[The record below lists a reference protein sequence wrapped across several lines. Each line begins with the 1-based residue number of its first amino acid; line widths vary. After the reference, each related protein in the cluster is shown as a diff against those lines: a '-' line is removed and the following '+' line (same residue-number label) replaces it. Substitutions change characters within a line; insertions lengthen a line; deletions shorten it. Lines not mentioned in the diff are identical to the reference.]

1 MERQDPL
8 SVPSDDG
15 RAGVPDE
22 PGSGILD
29 EVTLRALI
37 EHVPVTVYIDRLDET
52 GSNVYT
58 SPRLEAELGYPVEEW
73 VSDKELYAKV
83 LHPEDRERILAE
95 YRRTRDTGEPFQAE
109 YRMIAR
115 DGSVH
120 WYFDEAAV
128 IRDEAGRP
136 AHLHGFL
143 LDITERKRV
152 EAALRASEERF
163 RGVTDA
169 ATDAIVSAGNDGRI
183 RSWNRGAERMFGWRG
198 DEIMGRPLTVI
209 MPERLR
215 VLHEQGLARVRQTG
229 HSKLAGSVVELVAL
243 HKDGRE
249 FPIQLS
255 IGVWDSSDGPA
266 FSGVIRDITEQKQ
279 LTDALRSSQEEF
291 RRQKRYVESLVEI
304 NPTAIVTV
312 DRDGNVTS
320 WNLAAEELFGY
331 SRDEAIGRNLDD
343 LVVGQ
348 DLRRQAVSYD
358 EALRAGRFHTVTRRA
373 RKDGTLADVELTVV
387 PVIEEG
393 QPTGYL
399 VIYHDISQLQRQK
412 QYYQSLL
419 EASPTA
425 IVTVDPDHQVTSWN
439 PAAEKLFGYSREE
452 AIGQD
457 VDSLVANSEAV
468 HDEAVRL
475 NRQTEAGEVQLT
487 TRRTRKD
494 GSLVDVDVR
503 AVPIRVGDQLV
514 GLYAL
519 YHDISELQRAREQA
533 ESATQAKSAFLAMM
547 SHEIRTPMNA
557 VIGMTGLLVDADLT
571 PEQRSYAEVIRGSGE
586 ALMAI
591 IDDILDFSKI
601 EAGRLELERRP
612 FDLRSCVESAL
623 EVVAA
628 SASAKGL
635 DLAYVFGQGLP
646 TAIVGDATRLRQ
658 IMINLLSNAIKF
670 TDTGEVVLSVDGEV
684 LGSDD
689 GELGRKH
696 RLIFAVRD
704 SGIGI
709 PEDRLGR
716 LFESF
721 SQVDASTTR
730 RYGGTGLGLAISKRL
745 SELMGG
751 TIWVDSRVGEGST
764 FHFTIQADQAPSL
777 GPAHE
782 HGAPPQLHGRRVLI
796 VDDNDTNRHIL
807 VRQAES
813 WGMLARDTASPAQ
826 ALEWIRRGD
835 PFDLAILD
843 MQMPEMDGVTL
854 AEEIGRYRD
863 ARALPLLLLT
873 SLGSRERVRGRV
885 EFAAS
890 LTKPIKPSQLY
901 DTLMN
906 VFGMTPAG
914 VRVAASRE
922 GPVQRLAETVPLRI
936 LVAEDNAVNQQ
947 LALLVLKKLG
957 YRADV
962 TANGLE
968 ALQALEREPYDVVL
982 MDVQMPTM
990 DGLEATRRIHQR
1002 WPAGRRPHVIAATAS
1017 AMREERAACL
1027 AAGMDD
1033 YLSKPIRV
1041 DELAAALR
1049 RCRPHLAPQ
1058 PPAPAGGS
1066 GVGAQVPPAWEP
1078 QGQPALAGV
1087 LHAPALERL
1096 VETIGDDRSLLT
1108 ALIDTFLRDA
1118 PRLVE
1123 AARRGLEHRQTDE
1136 VRRAAHTLKSN
1147 GATFGATSLSELSRQ
1162 LEALARSGILEGAD
1176 ELIARID
1183 AEYERVRIVLEPV
1196 REGRP

>member
-1 MERQDPL
+1 MP
-8 SVPSDDG
+8 DDG
-15 RAGVPDE
+15 RARMPDGI
-22 PGSGILD
+22 GSEILD
-29 EVTLRALI
+29 EATLRALI

-58 SPRLEAELGYPVEEW
+58 SPRLESELGYTAQEW

-83 LHPEDRERILAE
+83 LHPEDRERVLAE
-95 YRRTRDTGEPFQAE
+95 YRRTRDTDEPFRAE

-115 DGSVH
+115 DGTVH
-120 WYFDEAAV
+120 WFHDEAAV
-128 IRDEAGRP
+128 IRDETGRP
-136 AHLHGFL
+136 AYFHGFL
-143 LDITERKRV
+143 LDITERKWV
-152 EAALRASEERF
+152 EEALRASEERF

-169 ATDAIVSAGNDGRI
+169 ATDAIVSAGSDGRV
-183 RSWNRGAERMFGWRG
+183 RSWNRGAERMLGWRA
-198 DEIMGRPLTVI
+198 DEIVGRPLTVI

-215 VLHEQGLARVRQTG
+215 PLHEQGLARVRQTG

-249 FPIQLS
+249 FPIELS
-255 IGVWDSSDGPA
+255 IGVWNSSDGPA
-266 FSGVIRDITEQKQ
+266 FSGVIRDITEQKK
-279 LTDALRSSQEEF
+279 LADALRSSQEEL
-291 RRQKRYVESLVEI
+291 RRQKQYVESLVEI
-304 NPTAIVTV
+304 NPTAVVTV
-312 DRDGNVTS
+312 DRDGIVTS

-331 SRDEAIGRNLDD
+331 SRDDAIGRNLDD
-343 LVVGQ
+343 LVLGQ
-348 DLRRQAVSYD
+348 DLRSQAVSYE
-358 EALRAGRFHTVTRRA
+358 EALQAGRFHTVTRRA
-373 RKDGTLADVELTVV
+373 RRDGTLADVELIVV
-387 PVIEEG
+387 PVIEGGEA
-393 QPTGYL
+393 TGYL
-399 VIYHDISQLQRQK
+399 VIYHDITELQRQK

-419 EASPTA
+419 EVSPTA
-425 IVTVDPDHQVTSWN
+425 IVTVDPDHKVTSWN

-457 VDSLVANSEAV
+457 IDALVANTEAV
-468 HDEAVRL
+468 RPEAVRL
-475 NRQTEAGEVQLT
+475 NRQTEEAGQVRLT

-503 AVPIRVGDQLV
+503 AAPIRVGDEMV
-514 GLYAL
+514 GLYAI

-557 VIGMTGLLVDADLT
+557 VIGMTGLLVDTDLT
-571 PEQRSYAEVIRGSGE
+571 PEQRSYAEVIRSSGD
-586 ALMAI
+586 ALMAV

-623 EVVAA
+623 EMVAA
-628 SASAKGL
+628 GASGKGL
-635 DLAYVFGQGLP
+635 DLAYLFDRGLP
-646 TAIVGDATRLRQ
+646 SAIVGDATRLRQ
-658 IMINLLSNAIKF
+658 ILINLLNNAIKF
-670 TDTGEVVLSVDGEV
+670 TDTGEVVVSVDGEALESGEGEV
-684 LGSDD
+684 GS
-689 GELGRKH
+689 RH
-696 RLIFAVRD
+696 RLHFAVRD

-709 PEDRLGR
+709 PKDRLSR

-751 TIWVDSRVGEGST
+751 TIWVESQVGKGSA
-764 FHFTIQADQAPSL
+764 FHFTIQAEQASGLAPADQQ
-777 GPAHE
+777 
-782 HGAPPQLHGRRVLI
+782 GAPPQLHGRRGLI
-796 VDDNDTNRHIL
+796 VDDNATNRRIL

-843 MQMPEMDGVTL
+843 MRMPEMDGIRL
-854 AEEIGRYRD
+854 AEEIRRYRD
-863 ARALPLLLLT
+863 ARALPLVMLT
-873 SLGSRERVRGRV
+873 SLGSWGELRGGV

-890 LTKPIKPSQLY
+890 LTKPIKPSELY

-906 VFGMTPAG
+906 VFDAASAG
-914 VRVAASRE
+914 VQGAASRE
-922 GPVQRLAETVPLRI
+922 GPVERLAERVPLRI
-936 LVAEDNAVNQQ
+936 LVAEDNVVNQQ

-957 YRADV
+957 YRAEV

-982 MDVQMPTM
+982 MDVQMPKM

-1002 WPAGRRPHVIAATAS
+1002 WPEGRRPHVIAATAN
-1017 AMREERAACL
+1017 AMQEEREACL

-1033 YLSKPIRV
+1033 YLSKPIRLE
-1041 DELAAALR
+1041 ELAAALR
-1049 RCRPHLAPQ
+1049 RCHPRIAPQ
-1058 PPAPAGGS
+1058 SPAPAGES
-1066 GVGAQVPPAWEP
+1066 GVGAQPPPQRER
-1078 QGQPALAGV
+1078 QGQPATAGV
-1087 LHAPALERL
+1087 LHPPALERL
-1096 VETIGDDRSLLT
+1096 METIGDDRSLLT
-1108 ALIDTFLRDA
+1108 ALIDTFLSDV

-1123 AARRGLEHRQTDE
+1123 AARRGLEHGQTDE

-1147 GATFGATSLSELSRQ
+1147 GATFGATSFSELSRQ
-1162 LEALARSGILEGAD
+1162 LEAQARSGTLEGAD

-1183 AEYERVRIVLEPV
+1183 AEYERVRIALETV
-1196 REGRP
+1196 RERGRP

>member
-1 MERQDPL
+1 MP
-8 SVPSDDG
+8 DDG
-15 RAGVPDE
+15 RARVPDG

-29 EVTLRALI
+29 EATLRALI

-58 SPRLEAELGYPVEEW
+58 SPRLESELGYTVQEW
-73 VSDKELYAKV
+73 VADKELYAKV
-83 LHPEDRERILAE
+83 LYPEDRERILAE
-95 YRRTRDTGEPFQAE
+95 YRRTRDTDEPFRAE

-120 WYFDEAAV
+120 WFHDEAAV
-128 IRDEAGRP
+128 IRDEGGRP
-136 AHLHGFL
+136 AYFHGFL
-143 LDITERKRV
+143 LDITERKQA
-152 EAALRASEERF
+152 EEALRASEERF

-169 ATDAIVSAGNDGRI
+169 ATDAIVSAGSDGRL
-183 RSWNRGAERMFGWRG
+183 RSWNRGAERMFGWRAG
-198 DEIMGRPLTVI
+198 EIVGRPLTVL

-215 VLHEQGLARVRQTG
+215 ALHEQGLARVRQTG
-229 HSKLAGSVVELVAL
+229 HSKLAGSVIELVAL

-249 FPIQLS
+249 FPVELS

-266 FSGVIRDITEQKQ
+266 FSGVIRDITEQKK
-279 LTDALRSSQEEF
+279 LADALRSSQEEL
-291 RRQKRYVESLVEI
+291 RRQKQYVESLVEI

-312 DRDGNVTS
+312 DRHGNVTS

-348 DLRRQAVSYD
+348 GDLRREAVRYD
-358 EALRAGRFHTVTRRA
+358 QVLRAGRFHTVTQRA
-373 RKDGTLADVELTVV
+373 RRDGTLADVELIVV

-393 QPTGYL
+393 EPTGYL

-419 EASPTA
+419 EVSPTA
-425 IVTVDPDHQVTSWN
+425 IVTVDPDHKVTSWN

-457 VDSLVANSEAV
+457 VDSLVANTEAV

-475 NRQTEAGEVQLT
+475 NRQTEAGEVRLT

-503 AVPIRVGDQLV
+503 AAPIRVGDQMV

-557 VIGMTGLLVDADLT
+557 VIGMAGLLVDTDLT
-571 PEQRSYAEVIRGSGE
+571 PEQRSYAEVIRSSGD

-612 FDLRSCVESAL
+612 FDLRSCVESSL
-623 EVVAA
+623 ELVAA
-628 SASAKGL
+628 SASGKGL
-635 DLAYVFGQGLP
+635 ELAYLFDQGLP
-646 TAIVGDATRLRQ
+646 GAIVGDATRLRQ
-658 IMINLLSNAIKF
+658 ILINLLNNAIKF
-670 TDTGEVVLSVDGEV
+670 TDTGEVVVSVDGEA
-684 LGSDD
+684 LES
-689 GELGRKH
+689 GEEVGREYKLH
-696 RLIFAVRD
+696 FAVRD

-709 PEDRLGR
+709 PEDQLSR

-751 TIWVDSRVGEGST
+751 TIWVESQMGEGST
-764 FHFTIQADQAPSL
+764 FHFTIQAEQATGLAPADQQ
-777 GPAHE
+777 
-782 HGAPPQLHGRRVLI
+782 GAPPQLHGRRVLI
-796 VDDNDTNRHIL
+796 VDDNATNRHIL

-813 WGMLARDTASPAQ
+813 WGMLARDTAHPTQ
-826 ALEWIRRGD
+826 ALEWIRQGD
-835 PFDLAILD
+835 PVDLAILD

-854 AEEIGRYRD
+854 AEEIRRYRD
-863 ARALPLLLLT
+863 ARELPLVLLT
-873 SLGSRERVRGRV
+873 SLGPREELRGGV

-890 LTKPIKPSQLY
+890 LTKPIRPSQLY
-901 DTLMN
+901 DTLMS
-906 VFGMTPAG
+906 VFGATLAG
-914 VRVAASRE
+914 VQAPTRAS
-922 GPVQRLAETVPLRI
+922 PVERLAERVPLRI
-936 LVAEDNAVNQQ
+936 LVAEDNVVNQQ
-947 LALLVLKKLG
+947 LALLLLKKLG

-962 TANGLE
+962 AADGLE
-968 ALQALEREPYDVVL
+968 VLQALEREPYDVVL
-982 MDVQMPTM
+982 MDVQMPKM

-1002 WPAGRRPHVIAATAS
+1002 WPEGRRPHVIAATAN
-1017 AMREERAACL
+1017 AMQGEREACL

-1033 YLSKPIRV
+1033 YLSKPIRME
-1041 DELAAALR
+1041 ELAAVLR
-1049 RCRPHLAPQ
+1049 RCRPHLAPP
-1058 PPAPAGGS
+1058 PPAAARES
-1066 GVGAQVPPAWEP
+1066 DVGAQTPPEHES
-1078 QGQPALAGV
+1078 QGQPRSAGV
-1087 LHAPALERL
+1087 LHPPALERL
-1096 VETIGDDRSLLT
+1096 METIGDDRSLLT
-1108 ALIDTFLRDA
+1108 ALIDTFLSDV

-1123 AARRGLEHRQTDE
+1123 GARRGLQQGQADE

-1147 GATFGATSLSELSRQ
+1147 GATFGATSLSELSRE
-1162 LEALARSGILEGAD
+1162 LESLAGSGTLEGAA
-1176 ELIARID
+1176 ELIARIE
-1183 AEYERVRIVLEPV
+1183 AEYDRVRVALETV
-1196 REGRP
+1196 RERGRP